1 MSRGL
6 GRVQRAIWK
15 VLWQERQRQ
24 PYLPQLTSLQI
35 TARVF
40 GVEPGP
46 GGRYA
51 LSEAQCASV
60 RRALLTL
67 RRRGLVRHCG
77 FNRFG
82 WARWMAREEPSP
94 RQNEIAVRPGSTS
107 DDARDDALG
116 ALLRDL
122 LKKVRNRSS

>member
-6 GRVQRAIWK
+6 GRVQRAA
-15 VLWQERQRQ
+15 LEALRQERQRQ
-24 PYLPQLTSLQI
+24 PYLPRLSSLEI

-40 GVEPGP
+40 GVEQGP
-46 GGRYA
+46 GGGYA

-82 WARWMAREEPSP
+82 WARWVAREEPSS
-94 RQNEIAVRPGSTS
+94 RQNKISIRPGSAT
-107 DDARDDALG
+107 DDARDDALV
-116 ALLRDL
+116 ARLRDL
-122 LKKVRNRSS
+122 LKQVRNRSS